1 MFIIEKLWYCP
12 LENRDPIYWKTI
24 GYVTTEEEAQRI
36 QNLEVIENSSCPY
49 PLETYYGKGKST
61 PRYRV
66 KKGTN
71 ICLDGLSLEDLKVLK

>member
-71 ICLDGLSLEDLKVLK
+71 NCLDGLSLEDLKVLK